1 MGWAE
6 TLLQRVRANST
17 SIAMCAQIP
26 GLPSRSKLRRVW
38 LSKQYERSRV
48 KAEPEMGKRL
58 GIMRQWIVDQAGDP
72 TWGMLMLEFK
82 KYAVRRPDAKESLLK
97 LDDELFGSA
106 WRTAG
111 PSD

>member
-1 MGWAE
+1 
-6 TLLQRVRANST
+6 
-17 SIAMCAQIP
+17 
-26 GLPSRSKLRRVW
+26 
-38 LSKQYERSRV
+38 
-48 KAEPEMGKRL
+48 MGKRL